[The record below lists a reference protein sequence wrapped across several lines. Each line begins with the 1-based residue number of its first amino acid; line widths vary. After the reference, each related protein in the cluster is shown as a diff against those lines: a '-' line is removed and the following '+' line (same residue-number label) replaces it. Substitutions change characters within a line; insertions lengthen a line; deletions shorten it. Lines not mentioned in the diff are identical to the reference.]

1 MIALISLTIFPL
13 ILEIFMGNMNNAKR
27 KKIFLILCGIAIA
40 FVMGF
45 RSRYTGTRDT
55 EMYGITFDSLK
66 WSNVG
71 LIEYLRQ
78 SMGTNVVFSELGF
91 SAYIWVIAK
100 VFPSY
105 RYLLIF
111 TAIMNISL
119 TMRFIYKYSK
129 NALLSVIMFVC
140 LGLFT
145 FNMNG
150 LRQCIAMSICLL
162 AYDFIEKKKFIPFL
176 LVVILAMSFHKSA
189 IFFALT
195 YFIIFMKPKWNYTM
209 FFVGLLVLFVLFA
222 DNLTIIYDALTSED
236 YSGAESFDSGGVVT
250 ILIYTSVIVFALIS
264 KDKIRKGTAFNCIL
278 LSLVGLILYLA
289 RFFSVQIYE
298 RVSYYFYY
306 FVILLLPSAIN
317 TYEIKSQTL
326 INTVVIILSIALF
339 VYRIQGGAFSDFTL
353 VL

>member
-13 ILEIFMGNMNNAKR
+13 VLEIFMGNMNNAKR
-27 KKIFLILCGIAIA
+27 KKTFLILCGIAIA

-45 RSRYTGTRDT
+45 RSRYTGTADT
-55 EMYGITFDSLK
+55 DFYCTLFETMKYSKYSLF
-66 WSNVG
+66 
-71 LIEYLRQ
+71 EYIAHSIGENPL
-78 SMGTNVVFSELGF
+78 FSELGF
-91 SAYIWVIAK
+91 SAYIWLVAK
-100 VFPSY
+100 IFPTY
-105 RYLLIF
+105 RYLLVI
-111 TAIMNISL
+111 TAIINIAL
-119 TMRFIYKYSK
+119 TMRFIYKYSE
-129 NALLSVIMFVC
+129 NALLSVIMFIT

-150 LRQCIAMSICLL
+150 LRQSVAMSICLL

-176 LVVILAMSFHKSA
+176 LIVILAMSFHKSA

-209 FFVGLLVLFVLFA
+209 FFIGLLVLFVLFA
-222 DNLTIIYDALTSED
+222 DNLTIIYDTLTSED
-236 YSGAESFDSGGVVT
+236 YAGAESFDSGGVITV
-250 ILIYTSVIVFALIS
+250 LIYILVIVFALIS
-264 KDKIRKGTAFNCIL
+264 KDKIKKGTVFNCIL

-298 RVSYYFYY
+298 RVSYYFCY
-306 FVILLLPSAIN
+306 FIILLLPSAIKK
-317 TYEIKSQTL
+317 YDEKSQTL

-339 VYRIQGGAFSDFTL
+339 VYRIQGGAFSDFAI

>member
-13 ILEIFMGNMNNAKR
+13 VLEIFMGNKNNAKK

-45 RSRYTGTRDT
+45 RSRYTGTTDT
-55 EMYGITFDSLK
+55 DFYCTLFETIKNSKYSFFEHIVRSIGENPL
-66 WSNVG
+66 
-71 LIEYLRQ
+71 
-78 SMGTNVVFSELGF
+78 FSELGF
-91 SAYIWVIAK
+91 SAYIWLLAK
-100 VFPSY
+100 IFPTY
-105 RYLLIF
+105 RYLLII
-111 TAIMNISL
+111 TAIVIVAC
-119 TMRFIYKYSK
+119 TMRFIYKYSE
-129 NALLSVIMFVC
+129 NALLSVIMFIT

-150 LRQCIAMSICLL
+150 LRQGIAMSICLI

-176 LVVILAMSFHKSA
+176 LVVLLAMSFHKSA

-209 FFVGLLVLFVLFA
+209 FFIGLLVLFVIFS

-236 YSGAESFDSGGVVT
+236 YAGAESFDSGGVVT
-250 ILIYTSVIVFALIS
+250 VLIYLLVIVLAFIS
-264 KDKIRKGTAFNCIL
+264 SIKIKRGTIFNCIL

-306 FVILLLPSAIN
+306 FIILLLPSAIN
-317 TYEIKSQTL
+317 KYEIKSQTL
-326 INTVVIILSIALF
+326 INTIVVILSIILF
-339 VYRIQGGAFSDFTL
+339 AYRIQSGVFSDFAL

>member
-27 KKIFLILCGIAIA
+27 KKTFLILCGIAIA

-55 EMYGITFDSLK
+55 EMYGIAFDSLK
-66 WSNVG
+66 WSNIG
-71 LIEYLRQ
+71 LIDYLRQ
-78 SMGTNVVFSELGF
+78 SMSANIVFSELGF
-91 SAYIWVIAK
+91 SAYIWLVAK
-100 VFPSY
+100 IFPTY
-105 RYLLIF
+105 RYLLII
-111 TAIMNISL
+111 TAIINIAL
-119 TMRFIYKYSK
+119 TMRFIYKYSE
-129 NALLSVIMFVC
+129 NALLSVIMFIT

-150 LRQCIAMSICLL
+150 LRQSVAMSICLL
-162 AYDFIEKKKFIPFL
+162 AYDFIEKKKFVPFL
-176 LVVILAMSFHKSA
+176 LVVLLAMSFHKSA

-209 FFVGLLVLFVLFA
+209 FFIGLLVLFVLFA

-236 YSGAESFDSGGVVT
+236 YAGAEGFDSGGIVT
-250 ILIYTSVIVFALIS
+250 VLIYILVIAFALIS
-264 KDKIRKGTAFNCIL
+264 KDKIKKGTVFNCIL

-306 FVILLLPSAIN
+306 FIILLLPSAIKK
-317 TYEIKSQTL
+317 YEVKSQTL
-326 INTVVIILSIALF
+326 INTVVIILSITLF
-339 VYRIQGGAFSDFTL
+339 VYRIQGGAFSDFAL
-353 VL
+353 VF